1 MKLDILAKAGTLMGR
16 TGLKI
21 QKASPEILIG
31 VGIAALIG
39 GGVVACKATLK
50 VDDILAEA
58 NEEIDKIHE
67 VKDIVE
73 SGEELPDGKEYSDID
88 YTRDLVTVYSRTA
101 FKMAKN
107 YWLAFAL
114 GGVGVAS
121 ILGGYK
127 ILNGRFV
134 AATAAYTAVSNAY
147 SEYRK
152 RVREE
157 MGEEADRHFKY
168 GTEKVKDIEI
178 TEDDGNG
185 NIKTKKVK
193 NQDVIS
199 GLGYSEYAKFFD
211 SASEH
216 WQKSP
221 EYNLMFLKQQQ
232 QYANDLLQTR
242 GHVFLNEVYDMLG
255 LPRTQAGSIVGWVK
269 GNGDDFIDFGMYDYT
284 REVVRD
290 FVNGYESVIL
300 LDFNVDG
307 VIWDKI

>member
-1 MKLDILAKAGTLMGR
+1 MKLDILTKAGTLMGR
-16 TGLKI
+16 TGLKL
-21 QKASPEILIG
+21 QKSSPEILIG

-50 VDDILAEA
+50 VDDILSEA
-58 NEEIDKIHE
+58 NEELDKIHE
-67 VKDIVE
+67 VKEYVE
-73 SGEELPDGKEYSDID
+73 SGEDLPDNQEYSDFD
-88 YTRDLVTVYSRTA
+88 YKKDLVTVYSQTA

-157 MGEEADRHFKY
+157 FGEEADRHFRF
-168 GTEKVKDIEI
+168 GTEKVSDIEI
-178 TEDDGNG
+178 TEDDGKG

-193 NQDVIS
+193 NKEVIS

-232 QYANDLLQTR
+232 QYANDLLQVR